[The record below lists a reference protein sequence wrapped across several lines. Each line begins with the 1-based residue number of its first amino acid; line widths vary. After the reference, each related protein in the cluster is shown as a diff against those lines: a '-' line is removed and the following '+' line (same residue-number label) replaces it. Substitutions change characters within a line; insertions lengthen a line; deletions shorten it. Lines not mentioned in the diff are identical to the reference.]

1 MAVLKTLTINGTVY
15 QVTQVVAAD
24 SITLSASN
32 WKAGENIHSQ
42 VVEVTGVASTTKVNL
57 QPTLEQ
63 LEIFRQND
71 LTFTIANRGGVVT
84 VYAIGDMPTNDYTIQ
99 ITKTEVEGTADVIW
113 GDSVDT
119 PMPRSNLEQ
128 TDPTKADYI
137 IGKERLDS
145 KLTALEEDV
154 SNLKSGGGGTGTR
167 MKTFDLVAMGLPN
180 VDVESGEIAV
190 LEMDSTEIRDAMT
203 NDICRF
209 YINMTYR
216 GLAFENVG
224 VTVNP
229 GNGLGTVG
237 FMGYIIFV
245 TFTPRGNTGTDG
257 MAVSGHVV
265 DMKNIPPEVTTND
278 DGKVLKVVDGE
289 WVASAEEET
298 VELPQVSADDNG
310 KFLRVAD
317 GAWVAATV
325 DRAEE
330 ASF

>member
-1 MAVLKTLTINGTVY
+1 MSENIEMKTLTMGGKTYEIV
-15 QVTQVVAAD
+15 D
-24 SITLSASN
+24 E
-32 WKAGENIHSQ
+32 KARKMAEN
-42 VVEVTGVASTTKVNL
+42 T
-57 QPTLEQ
+57 
-63 LEIFRQND
+63 
-71 LTFTIANRGGVVT
+71 
-84 VYAIGDMPTNDYTIQ
+84 M
-99 ITKTEVEGTADVIW
+99 
-113 GDSVDT
+113 SV
-119 PMPRSNLEQ
+119 
-128 TDPTKADYI
+128 
-137 IGKERLDS
+137 
-145 KLTALEEDV
+145 
-154 SNLKSGGGGTGTR
+154 
-167 MKTFDLVAMGLPN
+167 FDLAAMGLPL
-180 VDVESGEIAV
+180 VDVDSGAIAV
-190 LEMDSTEIRDAMT
+190 LEMDSTEIREAMT

-216 GLAFENVG
+216 GLTFENVSI
-224 VTVNP
+224 TVNP
-229 GNGLGTVG
+229 GNGLGVVG

-245 TFTPRGNTGTDG
+245 TFTLRGSTGTDG

-265 DMKNIPPEVTTND
+265 DMKNIPPVVTTND